1 MNTKPILFQI
11 TLMKQGWIIGNKK
24 DSSLKPFIPAVKISC
39 KQHNRLYRKL
49 HVYRINNDT

>member
-11 TLMKQGWIIGNKK
+11 TLMKQGWIIGNKN

-49 HVYRINNDT
+49 HVYIINNDT